1 MRSFR
6 DATLNDHSDRL
17 GNVQR
22 RVADAIDHVVN
33 RIEEDLAEIKS
44 LSTQVD
50 EAGTPADVS
59 SAGFRALHLIDLVQC
74 YIARDGRRLAEEVAI
89 FSYEQGKWAGQAEAV
104 AAVPLADLIDTYDE
118 TAAAK

>member
-44 LSTQVD
+44 LSTKVD